1 MKEIPEFT
9 FEGVRNRGKI
19 QIISVFKNTKLLRRG
34 CQGFLATVVDKN
46 ETGLKLEDIAVV
58 KEYPDVILEELLGYP
73 RVERSNSLLIYS
85 QDQVLS
91 LKHRIRW
98 LRHK

>member
-1 MKEIPEFT
+1 M
-9 FEGVRNRGKI
+9 
-19 QIISVFKNTKLLRRG
+19 
-34 CQGFLATVVDKN
+34 VDKN

-58 KEYPDVILEELLGYP
+58 KEYPDVFLEELLGYS
-73 RVERSNSLLIYS
+73 RIEGSNSPLIYS

-98 LRHK
+98 LRQK